1 MSRKTGYEK
10 LMHAKREIAELKSHH
25 HPLWANNIRMKEEGV
40 ELFRRR
46 MRCGLRQRDLAEVLE
61 CSITTIVQV
70 ESGCRELTDEERE
83 KLNEILTPQAEKKHF
98 VEHIL
103 AETVRFMDET
113 WSSLK
118 WEEGD
123 DCDYV
128 VMYSD
133 TDSTMNETVKTINK
147 EAHIDDIA
155 ARIVDS
161 VHECKIWAR

>member
-1 MSRKTGYEK
+1 MSRKSGYDK
-10 LMHAKREIAELKSHH
+10 LMAAKRDIADLKSHH

-40 ELFRRR
+40 ELFRKR
-46 MRCGLRQRDLAEVLE
+46 MRCGLTQKDLAEALE
-61 CSITTIVQV
+61 CSITTIVSI
-70 ESGCRELTDEERE
+70 ESGVREILDDERE
-83 KLNEILTPQAEKKHF
+83 VLDRILTSEAEKKHF

-133 TDSTMNETVKTINK
+133 TDSTMNENVKEINK